1 MNRKIGMYSSA
12 VNIAAVGGF
21 AACMP
26 FSFDFGSYIFSMIIA
41 LSFVPMMCAYTCFSD
56 NTRKAAGYTA
66 VGFAAMYAAII
77 LIVYFT
83 QLTAVRSGGLSEQAG
98 MILDYKRFGLFFSF
112 DMLGYAMMSLSTFF
126 AGLAVNVKSKA
137 DKWLKALLM
146 IHGVF
151 FFSCLIMPMLG
162 LFTASADGSNSSEL
176 VGIAILEFW
185 CLYFIPIGILSLRYF
200 AKNSDEL
207 DYKK

>member
-12 VNIAAVGGF
+12 VNIAAVVGF

-26 FSFDFGSYIFSMIIA
+26 FSFDLGSYLFSMFIA
-41 LSFVPMMCAYTCFSD
+41 LSFVPMVCAYACFSD
-56 NTRKAAGYTA
+56 KSRRAAGYTA
-66 VGFAAMYAAII
+66 IGFAAMYAAII

-83 QLTAVRSGGLSEQAG
+83 QLTAVRSGGLSEQASL
-98 MILDYKRFGLFFSF
+98 ILDYKRFGLFFSF
-112 DMLGYAMMSLSTFF
+112 DMLGYALMSLSTFF

-162 LFTASADGSNSSEL
+162 LFNESAGGSNSSEL
-176 VGIAILEFW
+176 VGIAVLEFW
-185 CLYFIPIGILSLRYF
+185 CAYFISVGILSLRHF
-200 AKNSDEL
+200 VKSDDEK